1 MRRFSSGDCH
11 TALPP
16 ASAAL
21 CVDHQSTSL
30 LFSYCESINIWT
42 VGAGTPT
49 AHQQPIWGKGM
60 FRALVITK
68 HDSAQTSSVTQVDE
82 AQLPDAPVTVRID
95 YSTLNYKDSLAIT
108 GKSPVV
114 RKFPMVPGIDF
125 AGVVEAS
132 ASDQWRVGDRVVLNG
147 WGVGES
153 HWGGLAQKAR
163 VNPDWLLRLPE
174 AFTTRQAMAIG
185 TAGYTASLCVD
196 ALIKQ
201 GVTAQQGDVLVTG
214 ASGGVGSVAIA
225 LLSRAGFKVAASTGK
240 VSEADYL
247 RALGATQIIDR
258 AELAQPGKP
267 MQKEKWAAVVDCVGS
282 HTLANACAQ
291 TRYGGYVAACGLAQ
305 GMDFQASV
313 APFILRGVSLLG
325 VDSVMAPRALRES
338 AWKRL
343 ARDLDTPK
351 LDAISTLSGLSDA
364 QRIAGE
370 LLAGHVRGRVVI
382 DVNA

>member
-1 MRRFSSGDCH
+1 MGRRRRHANQLGVS
-11 TALPP
+11 
-16 ASAAL
+16 
-21 CVDHQSTSL
+21 
-30 LFSYCESINIWT
+30 
-42 VGAGTPT
+42 
-49 AHQQPIWGKGM
+49 M
-60 FRALVITK
+60 FKALVITK
-68 HDSAQTSSVTQVDE
+68 NESAQTTSVTEVDE

-125 AGVVEAS
+125 AGVVETS
-132 ASDQWRVGDRVVLNG
+132 TSDQWRVGERVVLNG

-196 ALIKQ
+196 ALVKQ
-201 GVTAQQGDVLVTG
+201 GVTPQQGDVLVTG

-225 LLSRAGFKVAASTGK
+225 LLSRAGFKVTASTGK

-247 RALGATQIIDR
+247 RALGAAQIIDR

-267 MQKEKWAAVVDCVGS
+267 LQKEKWAAVVDCVGS

-291 TRYGGYVAACGLAQ
+291 TRYGGCVAACGLAQ
-305 GMDFQASV
+305 GMDFPASV
-313 APFILRGVSLLG
+313 APFILRGVSLMG
-325 VDSVMAPRALRES
+325 VDSVMAPRPLRES

-343 ARDLDTPK
+343 ARDLDAPK
-351 LDAISTLSGLSDA
+351 LEAISTLSGLSDA
-364 QRIAGE
+364 PRIAAE
-370 LLAGHVRGRVVI
+370 ILAGHVRGRIVI